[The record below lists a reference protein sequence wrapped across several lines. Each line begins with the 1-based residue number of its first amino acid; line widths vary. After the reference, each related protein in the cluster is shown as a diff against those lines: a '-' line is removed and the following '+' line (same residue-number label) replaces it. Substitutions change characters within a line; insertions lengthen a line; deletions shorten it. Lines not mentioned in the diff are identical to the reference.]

1 MMPAG
6 RGLPDTP
13 ITQLLAESSRGDKA
27 ALDRLMP
34 RLNSEL
40 RRLAAS
46 FLKHERPG
54 HTFQPTDL
62 VNEAYLRLVDQR
74 QVTWDNRAQ
83 FFGLAAQMMRR
94 ILVNHA
100 EARRTA
106 KRGGGAALTTLG
118 AADLPGDDPTVDVL
132 AINEALQKLATF
144 DPRKAEI
151 VEMRFFAGLTNKEIA
166 AVTGRSTATIERDWR
181 VARAWLY
188 NELHD

>member
-1 MMPAG
+1 MEAG
-6 RGLPDTP
+6 RGLPDTTN
-13 ITQLLAESSRGDKA
+13 TQLLAESSRGDRA

-74 QVTWDNRAQ
+74 EVTWDNRAQ

-100 EARRTA
+100 EARRAA
-106 KRGGGAALTTLG
+106 KRGGGAALTTLS
-118 AADLPGDDPTVDVL
+118 AADLPGDDRTVDVL
-132 AINEALQKLATF
+132 AINEALQRLAAF
-144 DPRKAEI
+144 DPRKAEL
-151 VEMRFFAGLTNKEIA
+151 VELRFFAGLTNKEIA

-181 VARAWLY
+181 VARAWLF
-188 NELHD
+188 NELHR